1 MLTKKHRRPHHKYIS
16 SDSSVSSRDSSPSV
30 SGNEPIILVL
40 ASRDYPPILTVPASP
55 TMDQDSADTP
65 RLSDLYLDSIISQAY
80 PPSICHNKH
89 GNSSLIFKMR
99 APADKKTQKMLYF
112 IESFSYWLRVLFFL
126 NLLESIPRKLD

>member
-1 MLTKKHRRPHHKYIS
+1 MLTKKHRRPHHIYIS

-65 RLSDLYLDSIISQAY
+65 RLSDLYLESAKLIYTQRYTKVTRPISRISQTY
-80 PPSICHNKH
+80 LQSKIHQGYQTC
-89 GNSSLIFKMR
+89 I
-99 APADKKTQKMLYF
+99 
-112 IESFSYWLRVLFFL
+112 
-126 NLLESIPRKLD
+126 